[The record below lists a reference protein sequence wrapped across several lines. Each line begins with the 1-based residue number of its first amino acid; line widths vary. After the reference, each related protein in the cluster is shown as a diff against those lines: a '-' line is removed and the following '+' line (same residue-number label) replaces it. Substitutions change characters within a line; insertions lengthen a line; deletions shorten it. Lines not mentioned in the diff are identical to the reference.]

1 MKSHIT
7 QALRFL
13 FIFCGDK
20 FGKGVKGT
28 LLMLLKW
35 LDPSCVHRK
44 SHKNIHIIIH
54 HYNHPICI
62 SILNTCEHFCP
73 KPLKTIVPQIKTVEG
88 VKSRKR
94 ALSDLKNMHNCKS
107 LNFCQIEEN
116 YGTLFSLKMLV
127 DYCNTWLFRSNNRW
141 SNGYRT
147 TVARQGSPGL
157 RRRRPVI
164 F

>member
-73 KPLKTIVPQIKTVEG
+73 KPFKTIVYCKTLSTIIMHNIINCSPIRVITITCEHFSPKPLKTVVPQIKTVEG
-88 VKSRKR
+88 VKSSKR

-107 LNFCQIEEN
+107 VNFCQIEEN
-116 YGTLFSLKMLV
+116 YG
-127 DYCNTWLFRSNNRW
+127 
-141 SNGYRT
+141 
-147 TVARQGSPGL
+147 
-157 RRRRPVI
+157 
-164 F
+164 